1 MDNFEEVTERLE
13 HFLESLI
20 DKQIVEV
27 SLDEGVFT
35 VYMSDDSMFELS
47 TDEEFTF
54 YYEYPPATH

>member
-1 MDNFEEVTERLE
+1 MDNFEEVAERLE
-13 HFLESLI
+13 DFLESLI
-20 DKQIVEV
+20 GKEIVEL

-54 YYEYPPATH
+54 YYEYPPAAH